1 VAGVSDREQ
10 FPNLSQVYGGGVPIA
25 LTGDIPHAE
34 WPEDMPI
41 RDIIQVL
48 HDLVLYMD
56 SDPEGFYSYDYSTA
70 QRVLKWS
77 AAYLGIRE

>member
-1 VAGVSDREQ
+1 VSDREQ

-48 HDLVLYMD
+48 HDLIVYMRT
-56 SDPEGFYSYDYSTA
+56 SSRIGAGRMEQSSEGHDTH
-70 QRVLKWS
+70 R
-77 AAYLGIRE
+77 